1 VLRYRTRDDRGR
13 STRVHAI
20 WVPPAR
26 DEGGL
31 IDFSLRLWRALPRGT
46 TLPLIVLLGT
56 PLAYAALALAFGPFF
71 VALTTFSPVA
81 STFILLGTWVLLW
94 TARAFSSHARTTRLA
109 LIAGGRCPSCLY
121 EMGDAIEDDAAGLA
135 TCPECGSAWDRR
147 PRAPETIVIRADA
160 MRPRNP

>member
-1 VLRYRTRDDRGR
+1 MLRYRSRDDRGR
-13 STRVHAI
+13 SVRVHAI

-26 DEGGL
+26 SEGGV
-31 IDFSLRLWRALPRGT
+31 IDFAARLWRALPRGT
-46 TLPLIVLLGT
+46 TLPLFVLLGT
-56 PLAYAALALAFGPFF
+56 PLAYAGLALAFGPFF

-94 TARAFSSHARTTRLA
+94 TARSFSTHARATRLA

-121 EMGDAIEDDAAGLA
+121 EMGDSIEDDAAGMA

-147 PRAPETIVIRADA
+147 PRSPETIVITSAS
-160 MRPRNP
+160 MQPRTP